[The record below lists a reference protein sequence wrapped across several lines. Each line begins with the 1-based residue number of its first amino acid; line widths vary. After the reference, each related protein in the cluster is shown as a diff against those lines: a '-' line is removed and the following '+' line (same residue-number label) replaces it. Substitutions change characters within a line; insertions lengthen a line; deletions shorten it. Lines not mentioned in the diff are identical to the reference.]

1 MKELDLYIQ
10 SNKIFKDFVKEFS
23 ELFSLNL
30 DIQEKD
36 NRLICQYY
44 SLDIET
50 LLFNNHG
57 MEDDMGIEFSKY
69 NYCLSLVK
77 INRGGK
83 GKEYDD
89 LYYSLSKYYA
99 IKISSQLNYR
109 CMLVENSQHIL
120 LEI

>member
-10 SNKIFKDFVKEFS
+10 NNETFKDFVQKFS
-23 ELFSLNL
+23 KLFFLSL
-30 DIQEKD
+30 DIQEKND
-36 NRLICQYY
+36 RLICQYY

-89 LYYSLSKYYA
+89 LYYSLAKYYA
-99 IKISSQLNYR
+99 VKISDQLNSK
-109 CMLVENSQHIL
+109 CMLVENSQRIL
-120 LEI
+120 LQT